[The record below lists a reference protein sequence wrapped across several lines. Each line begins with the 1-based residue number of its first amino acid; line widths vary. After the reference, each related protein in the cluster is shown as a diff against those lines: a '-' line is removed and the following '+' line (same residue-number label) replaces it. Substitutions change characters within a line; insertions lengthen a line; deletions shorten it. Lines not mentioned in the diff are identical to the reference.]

1 MRAPNVEFVVPADY
15 TYANFNTIDIN
26 KNSKNKDLAYMYI
39 NWRISQELQSVTAVT
54 LNEGPVNKNVE
65 LTPEQSANMT
75 YGDVAERA
83 KSIDYSFV
91 NPLMAQWTD
100 QWNRTINN

>member
-1 MRAPNVEFVVPADY
+1 MEFVVPAEY

-65 LTPEQSANMT
+65 PVSYTHLIRHRLTIRYFKQ
-75 YGDVAERA
+75 
-83 KSIDYSFV
+83 
-91 NPLMAQWTD
+91 
-100 QWNRTINN
+100 